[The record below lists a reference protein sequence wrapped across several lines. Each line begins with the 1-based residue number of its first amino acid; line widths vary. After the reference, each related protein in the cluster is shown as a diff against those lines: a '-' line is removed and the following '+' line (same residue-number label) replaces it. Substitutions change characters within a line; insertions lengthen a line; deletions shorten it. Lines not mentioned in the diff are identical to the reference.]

1 MRSVIIQ
8 LHLTKNWI
16 EMLIENCFYSA
27 DRPKLITGS
36 LRGIEHQRGRVMRK
50 LLLSCVGVLC
60 AVVVLEPALA
70 DEPPARP
77 RRAAPERAA
86 PVRAAPQRTAPAQQA
101 NWSGGQVGGSNGV
114 SSVNNSF
121 VDPGSYVC
129 PFGTTFGSNCFE
141 TPFSFSQNNKASYTI
156 GPFVG
161 YRVQLGSWVVGVEGD
176 WSWKNAE
183 TSLNQSS
190 SAQHIVASSFSS
202 FTRTEQFSGSIKQ
215 KSDSSIRA
223 RLGTLVTPW
232 SLLYVTGGVA
242 FAEIS
247 GSFAYSGVLCSG
259 APSAVSPCVTSSSI
273 ATAAT
278 AVTWNDTRVGSTV
291 GAGWETE
298 LFPGWKA
305 RAEYRYTDFGSY
317 TKTFGLATT
326 CTSGAPA
333 ASCTSTPSGS
343 ASIALRESFH
353 TFRVGL
359 AFDLWSM
366 GKAPY

>member
-1 MRSVIIQ
+1 MSLCDQKSI
-8 LHLTKNWI
+8 
-16 EMLIENCFYSA
+16 
-27 DRPKLITGS
+27 DRGYGKLILATNAVWCSAGNKTW
-36 LRGIEHQRGRVMRK
+36 GAVMR
-50 LLLSCVGVLC
+50 LLVAGVSLLSLS
-60 AVVVLEPALA
+60 AVAILQPANA
-70 DEPPARP
+70 AEIPARP
-77 RRAAPERAA
+77 KRERVVER
-86 PVRAAPQRTAPAQQA
+86 PAPQQQAPSRTA
-101 NWSGGQVGGSNGV
+101 NWNGGQLGGSNGA

-121 VDPGSYVC
+121 VDPGSYIC
-129 PFGTTFGSNCFE
+129 PLGSTFGSNCFE
-141 TPFSFSQNNKASYTI
+141 MPFSFSGHKTSYTI

-161 YRVQLGSWVVGVEGD
+161 YRWMLGKGPYPGTTVFGIEGD

-183 TSLNQSS
+183 TSLSQSS
-190 SAQHIVASSFSS
+190 AVHIITGSGTS
-202 FTRTEQFSGSIKQ
+202 FTRTDQFSGSVKQ

-242 FAEIS
+242 FGEIS
-247 GSFAYSGVLCSG
+247 GSFAYSGVLCPG
-259 APSAVSPCVTSSSI
+259 APTANPFSSCVTSSSV

-317 TKTFGLATT
+317 TKTLPLATT
-326 CTSGAPA
+326 CTGSSAPA
-333 ASCTSTPSGS
+333 SSCTASPSGS
-343 ASIALRESFH
+343 VSIGLRESFH

-359 AFDLWSM
+359 GFDL
-366 GKAPY
+366 